1 MKNQYVADIGD
12 YGKYGM
18 LRFFALQGV
27 NIGVNWYLT
36 SNDGSTDGKFI
47 DYLKQ
52 PERFQMFDSV
62 VFNKLMQIAE
72 KGGNK
77 SVEDVK
83 NLNIIPGAVF
93 FSEYLNTDTLH
104 CSERNYSRDIWFNK
118 SLETLLGANLVFADP
133 DNGVLTSR
141 KKKSSKGAQKYITRD
156 ELSKYYQN
164 SNVVYYC
171 HKGRRSLDDWNEKKY
186 EMKDILMDVQIR
198 ILTYH
203 RGTQRSF
210 IFLIH
215 PDSIK
220 QYDKLIDEFLKT
232 KWGNSWNS
240 PFTRE

>member
-1 MKNQYVADIGD
+1 
-12 YGKYGM
+12 
-18 LRFFALQGV
+18 
-27 NIGVNWYLT
+27 
-36 SNDGSTDGKFI
+36 
-47 DYLKQ
+47 
-52 PERFQMFDSV
+52 
-62 VFNKLMQIAE
+62 
-72 KGGNK
+72 
-77 SVEDVK
+77 
-83 NLNIIPGAVF
+83 
-93 FSEYLNTDTLH
+93 
-104 CSERNYSRDIWFNK
+104 
-118 SLETLLGANLVFADP
+118 LGANLVFADP

-141 KKKSSKGAQKYITRD
+141 KKKSCKGAQKYITRD